1 MYASEIR
8 CLFCPIFPSIR
19 ERTTLSNTANSKQYP
34 IQNETEKIKAE
45 QNTVCLRPVAELS
58 PAFIRKRRR
67 IWHQV
72 ERSVQWME
80 WMCLWHIATQ
90 LQRGVGGYW
99 EHLASKESSLISS
112 VMESVLW
119 PPYTVQLG
127 GILMGRLSSVPECLL
142 FFFGPYCLTW

>member
-72 ERSVQWME
+72 ERSVQ
-80 WMCLWHIATQ
+80 
-90 LQRGVGGYW
+90 
-99 EHLASKESSLISS
+99 
-112 VMESVLW
+112 
-119 PPYTVQLG
+119 
-127 GILMGRLSSVPECLL
+127 
-142 FFFGPYCLTW
+142 